1 MYVCVLG
8 KFLSHPRV
16 FRAFWREI
24 TTWKLLI
31 CEILKRIGEKKT
43 TPPPTDIGALN
54 VIKNVFIPSGR
65 LRSARRV
72 ISIHN
77 VLIAFTLEFENLLR

>member
-8 KFLSHPRV
+8 EFLSHPRV

-31 CEILKRIGEKKT
+31 CEILKRIGEKKKQH
-43 TPPPTDIGALN
+43 PRQLISELLMLL
-54 VIKNVFIPSGR
+54 KMFSF
-65 LRSARRV
+65 RRV
-72 ISIHN
+72 D
-77 VLIAFTLEFENLLR
+77 